1 MKESGGF
8 CTRLV
13 GRKESMETSIWPRRG
28 NFTGN
33 VLAGNFYLTKNG
45 LKFKKIHR
53 GLMNPKDST
62 SFANFALQQCCIET
76 YP

>member
-1 MKESGGF
+1 MRASPEEKNQWRRQFGQGG
-8 CTRLV
+8 
-13 GRKESMETSIWPRRG
+13 EI
-28 NFTGN
+28 FTGN

-62 SFANFALQQCCIET
+62 SFANFALQQCCMET

>member
-33 VLAGNFYLTKNG
+33 ILTGNFFLTKEELNYYDTV
-45 LKFKKIHR
+45 K
-53 GLMNPKDST
+53 
-62 SFANFALQQCCIET
+62 
-76 YP
+76 